1 MISPSKL
8 RGLERKLS
16 KVSNKFKTVNS
27 SDLKPLPDTWDEF
40 VRLLKIRSGGKV
52 VPFEPYD
59 YQEKIIREFERNST
73 ILVKSR
79 QLGLSELTLSY
90 MLFYACRN
98 EGYTGLIVSLTGQ
111 DSGILAKRCAY
122 MLASLDEYVV
132 LESDS
137 LLYIK
142 VRGGGEIYFRSGRG
156 QSNPGR
162 GIPSISHAMIDEAA
176 VIDNL
181 EEAVNAIIPATS
193 MVGNDAR
200 LFIISTPNGRTGYY
214 AERLTQVCPSA
225 FEICDQI
232 RTQAIEP
239 FQIRS
244 DEKSRMSVCF
254 VSWREHPI
262 YGRNPN
268 FLEEKSLA
276 MGLTASAV
284 SQEYDLNF
292 SVSEANVFSTDLVYQ
307 FKGGVVPEKIGESGC
322 LYYVGIDTAS
332 GDGGDYL
339 VAQFFKCTYL
349 EDGSER
355 FEMVQQYRSNKNS
368 MQGYV
373 FDLVEMFERFEPFV
387 VSYESNGT
395 GKLYADELARLYPTP
410 TYHKVVT
417 TRASKE
423 SMIENIKYLIE
434 TDRIKLPSEGA
445 YSKQL
450 CKEML
455 NFKLDADGRMSGGKS
470 HDDCVMALAIACD
483 GIGVYGVGRGK
494 ARFVSG

>member
-8 RGLERKLS
+8 RSLERKLS
-16 KVSNKFKTVNS
+16 KVSSKFKTIDES
-27 SDLKPLPDTWDEF
+27 ALKPLPDSWDKF

-52 VPFEPYD
+52 VTFEPYP
-59 YQEKIIREFERNST
+59 YQEKIIREYERSST

-90 MLFYACRN
+90 MLFHACRN
-98 EGYTGLIVSLTGQ
+98 EGFTVLIVSLTVQ

-122 MLASLDEYVV
+122 MLQSLDEYVV

-142 VRGGGEIYFRSGRG
+142 IRDGGEIYFRSGRG

-193 MVGNDAR
+193 MVGDDAR

-214 AERLTQVCPSA
+214 SERLTQVCPSA

-239 FQIRS
+239 FQIRR
-244 DEKSRMSVCF
+244 DEKSKMSVCF
-254 VSWREHPI
+254 VSWREHPV
-262 YGRNPN
+262 YGKNPN

-307 FKGGVVPEKIGESGC
+307 FKGNVVPEKVAEDGS
-322 LYYVGIDTAS
+322 LYYIGIDTAS
-332 GDGGDYL
+332 GNGGDFL
-339 VAQFFKCTYL
+339 IAQVFKCVYDT
-349 EDGSER
+349 DGRER

-373 FDLVEMFERFEPFV
+373 YDLVELFEAFEPFV
-387 VSYESNGT
+387 VAYESNGT
-395 GKLYADELARLYPTP
+395 GKLYADELARLYPIP

-423 SMIENIKYLIE
+423 AMIENIKYLVE

-445 YSKQL
+445 YSKQI
-450 CKEML
+450 CKELL
-455 NFKLDADGRMSGGKS
+455 NYKLDADGRMSGGKS
-470 HDDCVMALAIACD
+470 NDDCVMALAISCD
-483 GIGVYGVGRGK
+483 GISQYGIGK
-494 ARFVSG
+494 GKQDL